1 MGAVQVQHYLNRAR
15 DFLKGMES
23 LFEEEVYVLE
33 EDLVQFTHSP
43 ALLGIHGAISYCDA
57 LRIGLGSES
66 LSSDDHGRAA
76 SELLTLLSG
85 RKYEDRQGIQRLE
98 RLLAKKSIVAYFPKR
113 VAVKDVHEIVQ
124 QARRFAIWAESAGRQ
139 LKIEGWRND

>member
-1 MGAVQVQHYLNRAR
+1 MGAVQVQHYLSRAR

-33 EDLVQFTHSP
+33 EDLVQFIHSP

-66 LSSDDHGRAA
+66 VSSDDHRRAT
-76 SELLTLLSG
+76 SELTSLLSG
-85 RKYEDRQGIQRLE
+85 RKYDDRRGIPRLE
-98 RLLAKKSIVAYFPKR
+98 RLLAMKSTVAYFPKR
-113 VAVKDVHEIVQ
+113 VAVKDVYDIVQ
-124 QARRFAIWAESAGRQ
+124 QARRFALWAESAGRE